1 VPPLNDKVVERA
13 GLCPES
19 IGAGATEITGAVSA
33 ASTVTETA
41 LERTG
46 TGVSELST
54 TCNLKL
60 HVPVAVRVPVG
71 TVGLLPEVQSNGV
84 PRPL

>member
-1 VPPLNDKVVERA
+1 VERV

-19 IGAGATEITGAVSA
+19 TGAGAIEITGAVSA

-41 LERTG
+41 LEATG

-54 TCNLKL
+54 TCNSKL
-60 HVPVAVRVPVG
+60 HVPFVVRVPVG
-71 TVGLLPEVQSNGV
+71 VVGLLPGVQLNEL